1 MTDTPAEEES
11 VALDKPGDLTDGVGD
26 DVGGEAGGDA
36 PRPGSVADIRQWL
49 PFVGLFVAFWASLP
63 KYSGP
68 VLNTAKSAEIAD
80 HVIPAILVAIVCLVA
95 LAARKRA
102 GGPGAI
108 PFFCG
113 MAILLAG
120 FWMVATHV
128 PLISE
133 AFRDL
138 APWAATVYHS
148 SAAFA
153 VFGFGLLWTVSHWS
167 DLAAIEAAT
176 EAAKAKASAE
186 D

>member
-1 MTDTPAEEES
+1 MTDTPAGDEAVDLE
-11 VALDKPGDLTDGVGD
+11 KPD
-26 DVGGEAGGDA
+26 EDA
-36 PRPGSVADIRQWL
+36 PDAAATPSPADIRRFL
-49 PFVGLFVAFWASLP
+49 PFVGLFIAFWASLP

-68 VLNTAKSAEIAD
+68 FLNTSDSAEFAD
-80 HVIPAILVAIVCLVA
+80 HIVPAVLVAIVSIVA
-95 LAARKRA
+95 LLSNRKA
-102 GGPGAI
+102 KGPTAV

-153 VFGFGLLWTVSHWS
+153 VFGFGLFWTVTHWS
-167 DLAAIEAAT
+167 DLAAIEAAE
-176 EAAKAKASAE
+176 EAKKAASAG
-186 D
+186 

>member
-1 MTDTPAEEES
+1 MTDTPADES
-11 VALDKPGDLTDGVGD
+11 VAPDAVEGD
-26 DVGGEAGGDA
+26 DGSPEAA
-36 PRPGSVADIRQWL
+36 KPPPDIRKFL
-49 PFVGLFVAFWASLP
+49 PFVGLFIALWASLP

-68 VLNTAKSAEIAD
+68 ALNTSDSAEFAD
-80 HVIPAILVAIVCLVA
+80 HIVPSFLVAVVCIVA
-95 LAARKRA
+95 LLARKRA
-102 GGPGAI
+102 GGPGAV

-153 VFGFGLLWTVSHWS
+153 VFGFGLFWTVTHWS
-167 DLAAIEAAT
+167 DLAAIEAA
-176 EAAKAKASAE
+176 EAEKKAAPST
-186 D
+186 

>member
-1 MTDTPAEEES
+1 MTDTPVDEESGAPEEEAAAS
-11 VALDKPGDLTDGVGD
+11 AVKPAP
-26 DVGGEAGGDA
+26 DV
-36 PRPGSVADIRQWL
+36 RTFL
-49 PFVGLFVAFWASLP
+49 PYVGLFIAFWASLP

-68 VLNTAKSAEIAD
+68 FLNTSDSAEFAD
-80 HVIPAILVAIVCLVA
+80 HIVPAVLVGVVSVVA
-95 LAARKRA
+95 LLARKRA
-102 GGPGAI
+102 GGPGAV

-138 APWAATVYHS
+138 APWAATIYHS

-153 VFGFGLLWTVSHWS
+153 VFGFGLFWTVTHWS
-167 DLAAIEAAT
+167 DLAALEAAE
-176 EAAKAKASAE
+176 EAKKAAPPES
-186 D
+186 